1 MVSHVRILAI
11 LHLVFGALGV
21 LGALFLLALFGGI
34 TSLIGMNAPDEE
46 ALIAI
51 PIVGGVG
58 AFLVL
63 TTLLLSI
70 PSIIAG
76 IGLLSHRPWS
86 RILTIVLSVLELI
99 HVPFGTALG
108 FYGLWVL
115 LSKEVV
121 PLFERGVTYEYSGP
135 MPRP

>member
-1 MVSHVRILAI
+1 METHVRVLAI
-11 LHLVFGALGV
+11 LHIIFGGIGV
-21 LGALFLLALFGGI
+21 LGAVFLFALFGGI

-58 AFLVL
+58 IFLVL
-63 TTLLLSI
+63 VTLLLSV

-86 RILTIVLSVLELI
+86 RVLTLVLSVLELI

-121 PLFERGVTYEYSGP
+121 PMFQRNVTYGYSGP
-135 MPRP
+135 RT

>member
-1 MVSHVRILAI
+1 MASHVRILAI
-11 LHLVFGALGV
+11 LHIVFGTLGV
-21 LGALFLLALFGGI
+21 LGALFLLVLFGGI
-34 TSLIGMNAPDEE
+34 TSIIGMNAPDEE

-58 AFLVL
+58 ALLVL
-63 TTLLLSI
+63 ITLVLSI

-76 IGLLSHRPWS
+76 TGLLSHRPWS
-86 RILTIVLSVLELI
+86 RMLTIVLSVLELI

-115 LSKEVV
+115 FSKEVI
-121 PLFERGVTYEYSGP
+121 PMFERGVTYGQP
-135 MPRP
+135 VTRP

>member
-1 MVSHVRILAI
+1 METHVRVLAI
-11 LHLVFGALGV
+11 LHIIFGSIGL
-21 LGALFLLALFGGI
+21 LGALFLLVLFGGI
-34 TSLIGMNAPDEE
+34 TSLIGMNAPGEE

-58 AFLVL
+58 VFLVL
-63 TTLLLSI
+63 ITVVLSV

-86 RILTIVLSVLELI
+86 RVLTLVLSVLELI

-121 PLFERGVTYEYSGP
+121 PMFERNVTYGYSGP
-135 MPRP
+135 RT

>member
-1 MVSHVRILAI
+1 METHVRVLAI
-11 LHLVFGALGV
+11 LHIIFGALGV
-21 LGALFLLALFGGI
+21 LGAIFLFALFGGI

-58 AFLVL
+58 IFLVL
-63 TTLLLSI
+63 VTLVLSV
-70 PSIIAG
+70 PSFIAG

-86 RILTIVLSVLELI
+86 RILTLVLSVLELI

-121 PLFERGVTYEYSGP
+121 PMFERNVTYGYSGP
-135 MPRP
+135 RT